1 MRIVPNATDGSDVL
15 QGTSI
20 NDTFNGLGG
29 GDQIFGGAGA
39 DTISGNDGD
48 DVIFAD
54 VYAGQTEPSLGTDT
68 EGTWN
73 KLFGDAG
80 DDVLVSGAGFDD
92 LWGGVGN
99 DTLTG
104 GAGWDWFVFEPGSGV
119 DAITDFTPGTDQI
132 IVMPNMNG
140 AGDPVLS
147 QNADGT
153 VVDFGAGNAVLLQG
167 VALAELPA
175 DAVVTAPYSDVASFY
190 STAVNALLG

>member
-1 MRIVPNATDGSDVL
+1 MTITATATEGADTL

-20 NDTFNGLGG
+20 DDTFKGLGG
-29 GDQIFGGAGA
+29 NDQIFGGAGA
-39 DTISGNDGD
+39 DTITGNAGD
-48 DVIFAD
+48 DMIYAD
-54 VYAGQTEPSLGTDT
+54 SYGGTGADT

-104 GAGWDWFVFEPGSGV
+104 GAGADWFVFEPGSGV
-119 DAITDFTPGTDQI
+119 DAITDFTPGSDQI

-175 DAVVTAPYSDVASFY
+175 DAIVTAPYSDGPSFY
-190 STAVNALLG
+190 TTAVEALLG

>member
-1 MRIVPNATDGSDVL
+1 MTIIAYATEGTDTL

-20 NDTFNGLGG
+20 DDTFKGLGG
-29 GDQIFGGAGA
+29 NDQIFGGAGA
-39 DTISGNDGD
+39 DTINGNAGD
-48 DVIFAD
+48 DMIYADSYGGGTGAD
-54 VYAGQTEPSLGTDT
+54 V

-80 DDVLVSGAGFDD
+80 DDVLISGAGFDD

-104 GAGWDWFVFEPGSGV
+104 GAGWDWFVFQPGSGV
-119 DAITDFTPGTDQI
+119 DTITDFTPGSDQI
-132 IVMPNMNG
+132 IVMSNMNG

-175 DAVVTAPYSDVASFY
+175 DAIVTAPYSDGPSFY
-190 STAVNALLG
+190 TTAVEALLG

>member
-1 MRIVPNATDGSDVL
+1 MTITATATEGADTL

-20 NDTFNGLGG
+20 DDTFKGLGG
-29 GDQIFGGAGA
+29 NDQIFGGAGA
-39 DTISGNDGD
+39 DTINGNAGD
-48 DVIFAD
+48 DMIYAD
-54 VYAGQTEPSLGTDT
+54 SYGGTGADT
-68 EGTWN
+68 ESAWN

-119 DAITDFTPGTDQI
+119 DAITDFTPGSDQI
-132 IVMPNMNG
+132 IVMSNMNG

-175 DAVVTAPYSDVASFY
+175 DAIVTAPYSDGPSFY
-190 STAVNALLG
+190 TTAVEALLG

>member
-1 MRIVPNATDGSDVL
+1 MTIIANATEGADTL

-20 NDTFNGLGG
+20 DDTFKGLGG

-39 DTISGNDGD
+39 DTINGNAGD
-48 DVIFAD
+48 DMIYAD
-54 VYAGQTEPSLGTDT
+54 SYGGTGADT
-68 EGTWN
+68 EGAWN

-104 GAGWDWFVFEPGSGV
+104 GTGWDWFVFEPGSGV
-119 DAITDFTPGTDQI
+119 DAITDFTPGSDQI

-175 DAVVTAPYSDVASFY
+175 DAVVTAPYSDGPSFY
-190 STAVNALLG
+190 TTAVEALLG

>member
-1 MRIVPNATDGSDVL
+1 MTIIANATEGADTL

-20 NDTFNGLGG
+20 DDTFKGLGG
-29 GDQIFGGAGA
+29 NDQIFGGAGA
-39 DTISGNDGD
+39 DTITGNAGD
-48 DVIFAD
+48 DMIYAD
-54 VYAGQTEPSLGTDT
+54 SYGGTGADT

-119 DAITDFTPGTDQI
+119 DAITDFTPGSDQI
-132 IVMPNMNG
+132 IVMSNMNG

-175 DAVVTAPYSDVASFY
+175 DTIVTAPYSDVASFY